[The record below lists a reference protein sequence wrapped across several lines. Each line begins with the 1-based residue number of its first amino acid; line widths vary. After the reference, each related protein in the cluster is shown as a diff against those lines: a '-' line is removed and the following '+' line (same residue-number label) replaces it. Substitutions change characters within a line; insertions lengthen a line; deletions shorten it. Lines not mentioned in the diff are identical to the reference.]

1 MLVMI
6 HMIESNLCI
15 YLGTLHVKGF
25 SEGIGQFG
33 ISRGASTGSST
44 SDVSASGSA
53 ADPLRLLTRGD
64 SLLSVPEISPCTLL
78 PMKDRLV
85 VLSKLGQGASSIV
98 YKAFDI
104 TRMKLVALKTV
115 PIYDKEKRRQMAR
128 ELNTLYNILR
138 EKKAGLKMKL
148 SVANP
153 STEENQT
160 DSLES
165 FGIVE
170 EVVSNIEIN
179 SFKDYQGLLESH
191 IVEFYDAFRLVSND
205 DC

>member
-1 MLVMI
+1 
-6 HMIESNLCI
+6 
-15 YLGTLHVKGF
+15 
-25 SEGIGQFG
+25 
-33 ISRGASTGSST
+33 
-44 SDVSASGSA
+44 
-53 ADPLRLLTRGD
+53 
-64 SLLSVPEISPCTLL
+64 
-78 PMKDRLV
+78 MKDRLV

-170 EVVSNIEIN
+170 EVVSNIETN